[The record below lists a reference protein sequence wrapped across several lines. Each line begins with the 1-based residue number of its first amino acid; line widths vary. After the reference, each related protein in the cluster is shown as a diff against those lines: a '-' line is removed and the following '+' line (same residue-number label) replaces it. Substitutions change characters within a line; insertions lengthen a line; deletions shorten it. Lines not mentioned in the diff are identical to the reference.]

1 MRILPAIVIR
11 PFGPADRVWA
21 ECLLTERWAGPR
33 IVSRGVMHDAL
44 QLPGRVALLGGEP
57 AGLATFRVVGL
68 DCELVTLDSLQ
79 SGCGVGTALISAV
92 QDAARVSGCQRLWLV
107 TTNDNTAARHFF
119 RRRGFRVAA
128 IHRDALEISRRLKPE
143 IPRVGLHGIPLRDE
157 IELELPLG
165 GEAG

>member
-1 MRILPAIVIR
+1 MRILPAVVIR
-11 PFGPADRVWA
+11 PFGPADRAWA

-33 IVSRGVMHDAL
+33 IVSRGLMHDAL
-44 QLPGRVALLGGEP
+44 ELPGCVALLGGET
-57 AGLATFRVVGL
+57 AGLATFRIAGFE
-68 DCELVTLDSLQ
+68 CERVTLDSLH
-79 SGCGVGTALISAV
+79 SGCGIGTALILAV
-92 QDAARVSGCQRLWLV
+92 RDAARGSGCRRLWLV
-107 TTNDNTAARHFF
+107 TTNDNTEAQHFF

-128 IHRDALEISRRLKPE
+128 IHRDALEISRRLKPG